1 MLLPELRAHPGGLSP
16 LFLIKMKF
24 GKSDFD
30 CILIK
35 VVFGPIEAS
44 LMPCQFW
51 LIAKVLSFMYFYI
64 ISLIYFY
71 KNSGLG
77 FMVILA
83 VLVVDVLPFR
93 SFNQYVIV

>member
-1 MLLPELRAHPGGLSP
+1 MLLPELCAHPGGLSP

-51 LIAKVLSFMYFYI
+51 LIAKVLAFVCSFIFYVF
-64 ISLIYFY
+64 LYNF
-71 KNSGLG
+71 
-77 FMVILA
+77 
-83 VLVVDVLPFR
+83 
-93 SFNQYVIV
+93 FNFFL